1 MPRVRGEDGCSEQH
15 KPFPATDMV
24 GSHMMMIPGAWEPRP
39 RSGAVVEPLASAP
52 RRPADSTG
60 GNESGRDTQR
70 AELPSWLKV
79 SIFAATLLAA
89 TLLVMTVF

>member
-1 MPRVRGEDGCSEQH
+1 
-15 KPFPATDMV
+15 
-24 GSHMMMIPGAWEPRP
+24 MMIPGAWEPRP
-39 RSGAVVEPLASAP
+39 RSGAVVESLASAP
-52 RRPADSTG
+52 RRSADRPASS
-60 GNESGRDTQR
+60 ESGRDTQR

>member
-1 MPRVRGEDGCSEQH
+1 
-15 KPFPATDMV
+15 
-24 GSHMMMIPGAWEPRP
+24 MMIPGAWEPRP
-39 RSGAVVEPLASAP
+39 RSGAVVEPLPPAP
-52 RRPADSTG
+52 RRPADITG
-60 GNESGRDTQR
+60 GSASARDTQR

>member
-1 MPRVRGEDGCSEQH
+1 
-15 KPFPATDMV
+15 
-24 GSHMMMIPGAWEPRP
+24 MMIPGAWEPRP
-39 RSGAVVEPLASAP
+39 RSGAVVAPPASTP
-52 RRPADSTG
+52 RRSADGSG
-60 GNESGRDTQR
+60 GNGSERDTQR

>member
-1 MPRVRGEDGCSEQH
+1 
-15 KPFPATDMV
+15 
-24 GSHMMMIPGAWEPRP
+24 MMMIPGAFEPRP
-39 RSGAVVEPLASAP
+39 RSGAVVEPLPPAP
-52 RRPADSTG
+52 RRPADITG
-60 GNESGRDTQR
+60 GSGSGRDTQH